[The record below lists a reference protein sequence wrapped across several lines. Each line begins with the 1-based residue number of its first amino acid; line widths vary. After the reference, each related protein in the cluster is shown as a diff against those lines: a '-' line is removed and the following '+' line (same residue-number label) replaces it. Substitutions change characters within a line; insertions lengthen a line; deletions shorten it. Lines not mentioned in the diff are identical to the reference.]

1 MSAKGSSQAEGTND
15 RDGAAESEV
24 GDGAAII
31 AATSMIVEEPVLTRN
46 AADFERR
53 GVEVE
58 TY

>member
-1 MSAKGSSQAEGTND
+1 MRKAGRLVGELAD
-15 RDGAAESEV
+15 DGQQV